1 MTWARRRSD
10 LPPDQLE
17 DAVAALTADEAPEMD
32 QMLAEYAAGSAA
44 AAWEF
49 DQGMFAFGKPSPRT
63 GLAETLKCHLR
74 DGIAEAISCPPSI
87 DRGSWRNEA
96 AATGGAST

>member
-32 QMLAEYAAGSAA
+32 QMLAEYAAGSAG

-49 DQGMFAFGKPSPRT
+49 DQGMFAFGKPSP
-63 GLAETLKCHLR
+63 EQVWPK
-74 DGIAEAISCPPSI
+74 PS
-87 DRGSWRNEA
+87 NA
-96 AATGGAST
+96 TCATGSPKPSPARRP